1 MSALEGKAQRSGAG
15 VGDQHF
21 AGVGPAMYWGWTSS
35 STAPN
40 LESRVEKWIGTAE
53 FE

>member
-21 AGVGPAMYWGWTSS
+21 AGVGLAAAELLLT
-35 STAPN
+35 N
-40 LESRVEKWIGTAE
+40 SRVEKQFE